1 MGDGGR
7 EVVEVTGV
15 VPVPRGLVELSW
27 GLGAAEKVESVSM
40 QKTQTETHC
49 GTESGGNDQSHT
61 VHYLKG

>member
-49 GTESGGNDQSHT
+49 GTESGGN
-61 VHYLKG
+61 Y